1 MTDHDIVRAVHEG
14 KGRIKKQIVANWMSP
29 NVVTCSTDIKFVEAL
44 KIMGMHR
51 IRHLVV
57 VEDERP
63 VAILPIREVLS
74 QIHQDDKLEINVLR
88 DMAIALR
95 AALV

>member
-1 MTDHDIVRAVHEG
+1 
-14 KGRIKKQIVANWMSP
+14 MSP